1 MCEINYTVMLGGGE
15 ALQQSFEEVYR
26 LYFKRIYAFL
36 YKLTSNPDISE
47 EMAQETFYRAFMS
60 FHKYDGSCEI
70 FTWLAAIAKN
80 VFFKYLRKNKMQ
92 TLNID
97 LVVESRAGADT
108 DPEHLIQQ
116 KFLASY
122 VNECVT
128 KLPQKYR
135 DVVFLRIYAELPFSQ
150 IAEILSISEN
160 SAKVVYYR
168 AKNALRKDMFKDDD
182 K

>member
-1 MCEINYTVMLGGGE
+1 M
-15 ALQQSFEEVYR
+15 QSFEDVYKN
-26 LYFKRIYAFL
+26 YFKRVYAFL
-36 YKLTSNPDISE
+36 YKLTSDHNIAE
-47 EMAQETFYRAFMS
+47 EMAQETFYRAFVS

-80 VFFKYLRKNKMQ
+80 VFFKYLSKQKFQ

-97 LVVESRAGADT
+97 LVIESPSADRST
-108 DPEHLIQQ
+108 DPEAVLQQ
-116 KFLASY
+116 KFVASY
-122 VNECVT
+122 VNECVG

-150 IAEILSISEN
+150 IAEILDITEN

-168 AKNALRKDMFKDDD
+168 AKNMLRKDLFHDDQLRD
-182 K
+182 NRGPHTPLQ

>member
-1 MCEINYTVMLGGGE
+1 MYKI
-15 ALQQSFEEVYR
+15 
-26 LYFKRIYAFL
+26 YFKRVYAFL
-36 YKLTSNPDISE
+36 FKLTSDSDISE

-80 VFFKYLRKNKMQ
+80 VFFKYLKKKKLQ

-97 LVVESRAGADT
+97 LAIESHADSDS
-108 DPEHLIQQ
+108 DPEAVLQQ
-116 KFLASY
+116 KFMASY
-122 VNECVT
+122 VNECVN
-128 KLPQKYR
+128 KLPKKYR

-150 IAEILSISEN
+150 IADILSITEN

-168 AKNALRKDMFKDDD
+168 AKNALRKDLFNDEDRL
-182 K
+182 